1 MIVIESKDSFDWVAL
16 TSAIISFLAVVVAI
30 AAIWIQQKQFKK
42 QREPVIA
49 PAIKDFNLV
58 LPETHLDWDTGE
70 ELDDKFSKTTIP
82 VYNYGGTTAY
92 NIGYSYK
99 FINLNE
105 MKQHLDNKVRAKNFD
120 IKIEEIDEVEES
132 FDLRFTNHVKH
143 RRMVEIRRYG
153 RRKDLIQPGEKVD
166 IVLPSYFLVLISYEF
181 QLAGLNDIK
190 LPVLELTVDYND
202 ISNKKW
208 IVKYLIKM
216 DRTVTYKNNELN
228 SSFIAEFVS
237 KKQLVKKK
245 RTV

>member
-30 AAIWIQQKQFKK
+30 AAIWIQQKQFRK

-49 PAIKDFNLV
+49 PAIKGFSLV

-82 VYNYGGTTAY
+82 VYNYGGTTAF

-105 MKQHLDNKVRAKNFD
+105 MKQHLDNKVRTKNFD
-120 IKIEEIDEVEES
+120 IKIEEVDEVEES
-132 FDLRFTNHVKH
+132 FDLRFTNDVKH
-143 RRMVEIRRYG
+143 RRMIGIRRYG
-153 RRKDLIQPGEKVD
+153 RRQDLIQPGEKVD
-166 IVLPSYFLVLISYEF
+166 IVLPSYFLVLISYEY
-181 QLAGLNDIK
+181 QLAVLNDIK
-190 LPVLELTVDYND
+190 LPMLELTVDYND

-208 IVKYLIKM
+208 MVKYLIRM
-216 DRTVTYKNNELN
+216 DGTVTYKNNELK
-228 SSFIAEFVS
+228 SSFIAEFRS
-237 KKQLVKKK
+237 KKQLDK
-245 RTV
+245 